1 MKTKLTLNS
10 VNGGP
15 FNCSPSREIELENDR
30 ILCNDVH
37 LPHCRIN
44 YHNVRLWVIGNEF
57 GALCAVWASCEQ
69 DALDEA
75 CDAGMLDGLAIE
87 EPKEGDEDEDVT
99 RLGNASEPF
108 DLTNCWMQM
117 VRLDGPKDW
126 ELIARFAEAKGAC
139 QDTLEA

>member
-1 MKTKLTLNS
+1 MKTKLTLNA

-15 FNCSPSREIELENDR
+15 FNCLPSREIELENDR

-57 GALCAVWASCEQ
+57 GALCAVWASNEQ

-75 CDAGMLDGLAIE
+75 CDAGLLAGLACE
-87 EPKEGDEDEDVT
+87 EPENEDDDEVT
-99 RLGNASEPF
+99 RLGNAGEPH
-108 DLTNCWMQM
+108 DLTYAWLQT
-117 VRLDGPKDW
+117 VRLDGAQDW
-126 ELIARFAEAKGAC
+126 ELIARFAEARGGCA
-139 QDTLEA
+139 DTLDR